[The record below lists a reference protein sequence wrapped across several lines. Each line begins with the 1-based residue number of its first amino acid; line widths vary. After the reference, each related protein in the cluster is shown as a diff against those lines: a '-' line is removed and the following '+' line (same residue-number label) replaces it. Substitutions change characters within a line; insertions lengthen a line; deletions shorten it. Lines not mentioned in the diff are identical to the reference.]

1 VGGYLTDLF
10 SWHWLFLV
18 NVIPGIIV
26 SVTVW
31 TLVDFDEPDLS
42 LLERF
47 DWAGLL
53 SMALFLGT
61 LEYFLEEGS
70 AKDWLNDDTIVL
82 CGLISLASALVFF
95 WRCFTATQPIV
106 DLTAFDDRNF
116 WTGSLMSVAMGI
128 GLYGLTYLYPVYL
141 ARVRGYSALM
151 IGETM
156 FVTGISMFIAAP
168 IVGKLSAKVD
178 LRAMIATGFAGFAL
192 GTWLVVDLTKDWDF
206 HELLIPQILRG
217 FCMMLCMVP
226 INNLALGTLPPQRLK
241 NASGLYNLTRNLGG
255 AIGLAMINTLLNDR
269 TDLHILRLRES
280 ISWGHQRAEEVMADL
295 TMLMSDDAGQ
305 GMLMATKRLA
315 LMVRREAM
323 VMGMADVFLALTLIF
338 IGLIVLVPLMRAPP
352 RGHKGPSE
360 AH

>member
-1 VGGYLTDLF
+1 
-10 SWHWLFLV
+10 
-18 NVIPGIIV
+18 
-26 SVTVW
+26 
-31 TLVDFDEPDLS
+31 
-42 LLERF
+42 
-47 DWAGLL
+47 
-53 SMALFLGT
+53 
-61 LEYFLEEGS
+61 
-70 AKDWLNDDTIVL
+70 
-82 CGLISLASALVFF
+82 
-95 WRCFTATQPIV
+95 
-106 DLTAFDDRNF
+106 
-116 WTGSLMSVAMGI
+116 MSVAMGI

-217 FCMMLCMVP
+217 FCMMMCMVP

-255 AIGLAMINTLLNDR
+255 AVGLALINTMLNDR

-280 ISWGHQRAEEVMADL
+280 ISWGYQRAEEVMADL
-295 TMLMSDDAGQ
+295 TRLFSDDAGQ
-305 GMLMATKRLA
+305 GALMATKKLS

-338 IGLIVLVPLMRAPP
+338 IGLIALVPMMRAPP